1 MACTRV
7 FFKLENP
14 SLPKGS
20 RWGPLDGVQ
29 FIWARG
35 NPGDPGLQRI
45 PRLQATQKLQEQAL
59 FPKRLRGMKVSEVS
73 NKADE
78 LHDFEKYYLI

>member
-7 FFKLENP
+7 FFKFENP

-35 NPGDPGLQRI
+35 NPGDRGAPEDPKAPGHPGAPGAGAI
-45 PRLQATQKLQEQAL
+45 
-59 FPKRLRGMKVSEVS
+59 S
-73 NKADE
+73 
-78 LHDFEKYYLI
+78 